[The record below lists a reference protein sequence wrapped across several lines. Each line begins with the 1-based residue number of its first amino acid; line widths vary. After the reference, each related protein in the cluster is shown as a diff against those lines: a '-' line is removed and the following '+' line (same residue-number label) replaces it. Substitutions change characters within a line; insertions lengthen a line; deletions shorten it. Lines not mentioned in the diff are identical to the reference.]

1 MILTLPARLE
11 ASLSPQSTALYLA
24 MGLFVSDEAT
34 LGQAAEVAG
43 MTQTQFLR
51 ELGLRHIPIHYGAD
65 QLKEDLLT
73 VDILAA
79 QR

>member
-1 MILTLPARLE
+1 MLTLPARLE
-11 ASLSPQSTALYLA
+11 ASLSPQSTVLHLA
-24 MGLFVSDEAT
+24 IGLFASEEAT

-43 MTQTQFLR
+43 MTQTQFMR
-51 ELGLRHIPIHYGAD
+51 ELGLRLIPIHYGAD

-73 VDILAA
+73 FDVPAS